1 MKMKSTIIS
10 MLIILVVMIAV
21 PMVMFGEG
29 DLAKKL
35 GFGGSN
41 LIEDLRAK
49 APKNIKPAVTDKR
62 VEVYKWIDEHGV
74 TQFSNTPPP
83 EGGQSEKLVLSPDT
97 NVMDAVKI
105 PEKESQ
111 TASGPQVFQIGNPY
125 SPGGMKDVVDSAKG
139 MQDMVDQRKAD
150 QDKMIKDMFK

>member
-10 MLIILVVMIAV
+10 MLIILIVMVAV

-35 GFGGSN
+35 GFGGD
-41 LIEDLRAK
+41 LMKDLRAK

-62 VEVYKWIDEHGV
+62 VEVYKWVDEHGV

-83 EGGQSEKLVLSPDT
+83 ENGASEKIILTPDI
-97 NVMDAVKI
+97 NVMNAVKI

-111 TASGPQVFQIGNPY
+111 TASGPQIFQVGNPY
-125 SPGGMKDVVDSAKG
+125 SPGGMKDVVDSAKDV
-139 MQDMVDQRKAD
+139 QEMVDQRKVD
-150 QDKMIKDMFK
+150 QDKMMKDMFK